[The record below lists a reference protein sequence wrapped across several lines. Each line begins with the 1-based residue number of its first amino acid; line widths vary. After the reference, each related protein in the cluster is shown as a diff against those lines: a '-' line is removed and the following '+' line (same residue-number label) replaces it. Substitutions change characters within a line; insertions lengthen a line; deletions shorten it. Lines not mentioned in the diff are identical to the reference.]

1 MFTSMLSA
9 LAINSSDIP
18 LKEYQ
23 EIIKNQPTYKIKN
36 NRDEYINLSINN
48 KIKINSTLSNLIDFY
63 RELSSINKKI
73 FINNF
78 DRWEIEEAE
87 NILYSINYTI
97 NENKKLNKKYLK
109 LKKLIKG
116 HPSLTSK
123 IDELIQ
129 LNNDIIEF
137 SSQYLTRAKE
147 ADEASKFI
155 NDFISDNQEVLNAL
169 A

>member
-23 EIIKNQPTYKIKN
+23 EIIKNQPTYKIEN
-36 NRDEYINLSINN
+36 NRDEYINLSMNN
-48 KIKINSTLSNLIDFY
+48 KINTLLNFINFK
-63 RELSSINKKI
+63 KKI
-73 FINNF
+73 LVIHKKVFINNF

-87 NILYSINYTI
+87 NILYSVNYII

-155 NDFISDNQEVLNAL
+155 NDFISNNQEVLNAL